1 MISHQDQP
9 RAVGST
15 AQGFEWQEAEA
26 SRDTLETGYKVLV
39 YRRRLWLDTQIYLL
53 NLMRALMSLQS
64 IAVTMSWR
72 RRKPKPQDAP
82 PIKGDNNCGA
92 VLIFLKNSSFLI
104 KVLLLLVGARVWH
117 TCVMAHMWRTE
128 DILWESGLSFH
139 RVDSRDRT
147 PPIRLGGVIVSVF
160 VYLVDWFCFL
170 FLFLSTWYILVSRG
184 KREAQLRRC
193 PSRQVCRVFSGL
205 MIDMR
210 GLIPLLAGNP
220 QAVGPELCTKAG

>member
-1 MISHQDQP
+1 MIGHQDQL

-15 AQGFEWQEAEA
+15 AQGFERQEAEA

-39 YRRRLWLDTQIYLL
+39 YRRRLWLDTQIHLL

-92 VLIFLKNSSFLI
+92 VLIFLKNSSFFLI
-104 KVLLLLVGARVWH
+104 KVLLLLMGAHVWH

-128 DILWESGLSFH
+128 DIFWESGLSFY
-139 RVDSRDRT
+139 RMDSRIRT
-147 PPIRLGGVIVSVF
+147 LAIRLGEVMVSVF
-160 VYLVDWFCFL
+160 V
-170 FLFLSTWYILVSRG
+170 
-184 KREAQLRRC
+184 
-193 PSRQVCRVFSGL
+193 
-205 MIDMR
+205 
-210 GLIPLLAGNP
+210 
-220 QAVGPELCTKAG
+220 

>member
-1 MISHQDQP
+1 MIGHQDQP
-9 RAVGST
+9 RAIRST
-15 AQGFEWQEAEA
+15 AQGSEWQEAEA

-39 YRRRLWLDTQIYLL
+39 YRRRLWLDTQIHLL

-64 IAVTMSWR
+64 IAVTKGWR

-128 DILWESGLSFH
+128 DTFWESGLSFP

-147 PPIRLGGVIVSVF
+147 LAIRLSGVMVSVF
-160 VYLVDWFCFL
+160 VYLVGCFCFWFCFC
-170 FLFLSTWYILVSRG
+170 
-184 KREAQLRRC
+184 QL
-193 PSRQVCRVFSGL
+193 
-205 MIDMR
+205 D
-210 GLIPLLAGNP
+210 AH
-220 QAVGPELCTKAG
+220 